1 MSHATAKG
9 PPLALGNHEPTFSI
23 CTDSLNLDIPHDGMS
38 VAMGF
43 FHLVKVYPQC
53 SSISTSLLSLT
64 LQLIRTF
71 ISHSSV
77 KGHWGMLFTVG
88 SYE

>member
-1 MSHATAKG
+1 MGSGFLAEQLDVTCTAKG

-53 SSISTSLLSLT
+53 STYQYFTSVPNT
-64 LQLIRTF
+64 PVDTHI
-71 ISHSSV
+71 H
-77 KGHWGMLFTVG
+77 
-88 SYE
+88 